1 MTRVECAIS
10 ADNTDTMEL
19 ELCLDDHL
27 EIDTATVIRDQRLLE
42 VRLPRKIK
50 YLTVKDIFRCE
61 CVSRFA
67 SRPIS

>member
-1 MTRVECAIS
+1 MTRVECVIS

-42 VRLPRKIK
+42 VRLLRKIS
-50 YLTVKDIFRCE
+50 LTVKKIFRCE